1 MKIKNLA
8 LVTALFLSV
17 TAIAQKDDIK
27 AAEKA
32 LRTGNPTEAKAALD
46 KIEYMVIN
54 LDSPTKAHYY
64 FLLGNTNLEL
74 AKKNIEEAKS
84 LVAAAKAYNE
94 LKSTEASSGKNKYT
108 GQAETSL
115 IEVKRLLTN
124 NAIADSNAKRYKES
138 AQKLYEVYGLDKKDT
153 TILYYAA
160 GTAINGEDYDSALS
174 YYKMLKDLKYSGKA
188 TNYLAKN
195 KSNGQEETFASMK
208 DRDFSVKIGTHE
220 APRTENVASK
230 RGEIV
235 KNIALILNQKGDLA
249 AAKRAVEEAIQA
261 NPGDTGLYTAGME
274 VALKANDYP
283 TYKKY
288 AQEALA
294 QDPNNADLFYNL
306 GVISGQANDKQAK
319 IDAEGYYLKA
329 IQIDPRYKNAYL
341 NLGVLKLDG
350 EKEIVDQMNKLGTSA
365 ADMKKYEALKTKR
378 ENLYKSAIPHLEKAY
393 ELFESDKDIKNTL
406 LNMYNALDMTDKYK
420 ALKAKN

>member
-1 MKIKNLA
+1 MKIKSLS

-32 LRTGNPTEAKAALD
+32 LKSGNPTEAKAALD
-46 KIEYMVIN
+46 KIEYMVVN
-54 LDSPTKAHYY
+54 LDNPTKAQYY
-64 FLLGNTNLEL
+64 FVLGNVNLEL
-74 AKKNIEEAKS
+74 AKKNIEEGKS

-94 LKSTEASSGKNKYT
+94 LKNTEASSGKSKYT
-108 GQAETSL
+108 GQVETSL

-124 NAIADSNAKRYKES
+124 SAIADSNAKRFKES

-153 TILYYAA
+153 TMLYYAA

-195 KSNGQEETFASMK
+195 KSNGQEETFASAK

-220 APRTENVASK
+220 APRTENVPSK

-261 NPGDTGLYTAGME
+261 NPGDTSLYTAGME
-274 VALKANDYP
+274 VALKANDYA
-283 TYKKY
+283 TYKKF

-294 QDPNNADLFYNL
+294 KDPNNADLFYNL
-306 GVISGQANDKQAK
+306 GVISGQSNDKQAK

-365 ADMKKYEALKTKR
+365 ADMKKYEALKVKR